1 MVALALS
8 VVVSQP
14 AGGGLGMG
22 PGRGTV
28 RPVSTPRLHVGGRL
42 LPGGPEVCPVCP
54 GELGGAGEAEGGA
67 GAQGSL

>member
-1 MVALALS
+1 
-8 VVVSQP
+8 
-14 AGGGLGMG
+14 MG